1 MAAIPDPIDDSKF
14 LLAGMD
20 YVAGSTDPKSTVQKL
35 VEAAAAC
42 LGSDMGSFYLLN
54 HARGVLQPYVT
65 FNFPK
70 AYSQACSAVPLGE
83 QCCGRA
89 AQHGVP
95 WIVEDMWT
103 DPLFVAAGDG
113 AKEAGIRAG
122 FSVPVLDVNG
132 RCLGTLASHFRHPF
146 KPSWYQLE
154 RQLVFARLIG
164 FVLAKHRVI
173 E

>member
-1 MAAIPDPIDDSKF
+1 MAATPNPVDDSKF

-20 YVAGSTDPKSTVQKL
+20 YVASSTDPKSTIEKL

-54 HARGVLQPYVT
+54 RARNVLEPYVT

-70 AYSQACSAVPLGE
+70 AYLEACSAVTLGE

-89 AQHGVP
+89 AQHRIP

-103 DPLFVAAGDG
+103 DPLFVAARG
-113 AKEAGIRAG
+113 AAKRAGIRAG
-122 FSVPVLDVNG
+122 FSVPVLDVHG

-146 KPSWYQLE
+146 KPSLYELE
-154 RQLVFARLIG
+154 RQALFARLIG
-164 FVLAKHRVI
+164 FALMKHLVL